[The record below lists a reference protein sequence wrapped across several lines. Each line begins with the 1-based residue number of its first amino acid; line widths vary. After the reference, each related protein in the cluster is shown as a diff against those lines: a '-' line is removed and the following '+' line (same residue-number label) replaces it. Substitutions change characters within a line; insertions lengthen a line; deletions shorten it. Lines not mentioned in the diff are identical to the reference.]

1 MAEEKRFENK
11 VKKFLNDEGC
21 WVLKTWSNG
30 VQRKGVPDLLVCCN
44 GRFLGIELKASN
56 GKASDLQLWNVR
68 KINEA
73 GGIAFVLYPDNFDYL
88 KELIYELKENPN
100 VKLD

>member
-88 KELIYELKENPN
+88 KKLIHELKENPN
-100 VKLD
+100 VELD

>member
-73 GGIAFVLYPDNFDYL
+73 GGIAFVLYPDNFDSL
-88 KELIYELKENPN
+88 KRLIYELKENPN
-100 VKLD
+100 VEFD